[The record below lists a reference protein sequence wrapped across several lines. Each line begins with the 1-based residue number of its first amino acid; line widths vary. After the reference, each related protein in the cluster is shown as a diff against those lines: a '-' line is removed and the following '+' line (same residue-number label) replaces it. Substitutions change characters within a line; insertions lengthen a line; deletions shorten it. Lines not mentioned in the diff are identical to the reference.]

1 MHRFIILPTAHST
14 IYIHMYVGSGPQSRG
29 GDIQRRVPENM
40 RLSQTYSCYILRV
53 SNLCSSIKRHCP
65 ITEEDVMI

>member
-1 MHRFIILPTAHST
+1 MHRLNILLSMYCT
-14 IYIHMYVGSGPQSRG
+14 IYNVGPGPHSRG

-53 SNLCSSIKRHCP
+53 SNLCSVQPYQEILSLH
-65 ITEEDVMI
+65 